1 MQSLRAALSKFFLRG
16 ASSQPSDQR
25 WVQNRWNDTRARLG
39 ASNAEGFRKL
49 ARRQKTFILDA
60 CHHKRKDE
68 DYVPMLLR
76 GSLPRLLAK
85 PFWSGPVRLLL
96 PTALALVV
104 LALAGCSSSH
114 PPPPPVGN
122 FSNASLTGQYAFSLT
137 GIDPKGAYTARI
149 GSFTA
154 DGAGHI
160 TGGLVD
166 VLDLSTGQSASI
178 ISIAGGSYTIQPNGA
193 GLALLKLDGGALQ
206 LSLSLQ
212 SSTGGFLI
220 QSDLTATTSGSF
232 SLQAASDFSLG
243 ALVNQY
249 VFDLSGVTFVPSGSG
264 AAPISVIGEFNANG
278 TGTISGG
285 VMDTNNGNLMPSGA
299 TAISPGTYEMDPTNG
314 ATYGRGTISFAGYTF
329 AFYIVSSSQ
338 ILVMEEDTLGGS
350 AGTATL
356 QSGPVPTQNSQF
368 TGSFVYMVAAASVKG
383 SKGPVARVAR
393 FSADGNGGLGSI
405 SLDDNNNGRY
415 THISQG
421 SNITS
426 ATYTIDTSNSGSG
439 RGTFTFTDSSA
450 GTFKDVFYVISSSQG
465 VVQET
470 SASIIGGGP
479 ISAQSAGP
487 FALSG
492 LAGNYV
498 FNWVGVQLGA
508 TTAIPL
514 QEDFTGQYALANS
527 TGTNISGTTDYV
539 ELGLSG
545 NLLYTGV
552 DLNGMLT
559 INSESTTN
567 NHYKF
572 AVNGT
577 TSTTINFQT
586 YFVSP
591 SLAYVVTSDSN
602 RTMAGMISQQQQ

>member
-1 MQSLRAALSKFFLRG
+1 
-16 ASSQPSDQR
+16 
-25 WVQNRWNDTRARLG
+25 
-39 ASNAEGFRKL
+39 
-49 ARRQKTFILDA
+49 
-60 CHHKRKDE
+60 
-68 DYVPMLLR
+68 
-76 GSLPRLLAK
+76 
-85 PFWSGPVRLLL
+85 VRLLL
-96 PTALALVV
+96 STLLALVV
-104 LALAGCSSSH
+104 LTLAACGSSH

-149 GSFTA
+149 GTFTA
-154 DGAGHI
+154 DGDGHI

-166 VLDLSTGQSASI
+166 ALDLNTSQPAST
-178 ISIAGGSYTIQPNGA
+178 IAVTGGSYTIQPTGS
-193 GLALLKLDGGALQ
+193 GLALLKLNGGALQ
-206 LSLSLQ
+206 LSVSLQ
-212 SSTGGFLI
+212 SSTGGFLV

-232 SLQAASDFSLG
+232 SLQTASDFSLG

-249 VFDLSGVTFVPSGSG
+249 VFNLSGITFVPSGSG

-285 VMDTNNGNLMPSGA
+285 VMDINNGNLTPSGA
-299 TAISPGTYEMDPTNG
+299 TAISPGTYQMDPTNG
-314 ATYGRGTISFAGYTF
+314 ATFGRGTMSFGGYTF
-329 AFYIVSSSQ
+329 GFYIVSSSQ

-350 AGTATL
+350 AGAASL
-356 QSGPVPTQNSQF
+356 QSGPFPTRNSQF
-368 TGSFVYMVAAASVKG
+368 TGSFVYLVAGASIKG
-383 SKGPVARVAR
+383 SKGPVARAAR
-393 FSADGNGGLGSI
+393 FAADGNGGLGSI

-415 THISQG
+415 THVSQG
-421 SNITS
+421 SNITN

-439 RGTFTFTDSSA
+439 RGTFTFTNSSA

-470 SASIIGGGP
+470 SAGIIGGGP
-479 ISAQSAGP
+479 ISAQSPGP
-487 FALSG
+487 FELSG

-498 FNWVGVQLGA
+498 FDWVGVQLGS

-527 TGTNISGTTDYV
+527 TSTNIAGTTDYV

-545 NLLYTGV
+545 NLLYTNV
-552 DLNGMLT
+552 DLSGMLT
-559 INSESTTN
+559 INSDSTTN

-572 AVNGT
+572 AVNGSI
-577 TSTTINFQT
+577 STTINFQT

-591 SLAYVVTSDSN
+591 STAYIVTSDSN
-602 RTMAGMISQQQQ
+602 RTMAGMINRQEQ

>member
-1 MQSLRAALSKFFLRG
+1 MLGGS
-16 ASSQPSDQR
+16 
-25 WVQNRWNDTRARLG
+25 ARLH
-39 ASNAEGFRKL
+39 AAKKHLFWMP
-49 ARRQKTFILDA
+49 A
-60 CHHKRKDE
+60 HHKRKDE
-68 DYVPMLLR
+68 DYVPMLPR
-76 GSLPRLLAK
+76 RSLPKPSAE
-85 PFWSGPVRLLL
+85 PFWSCPVRLLFSTL
-96 PTALALVV
+96 LALVV
-104 LALAGCSSSH
+104 LTLAACSSSH
-114 PPPPPVGN
+114 APPPPVGN

-137 GIDPKGAYTARI
+137 GIDPKGAYTASI
-149 GSFTA
+149 GTFTA
-154 DGAGHI
+154 DGDGQI

-166 VLDLSTGQSASI
+166 VLDLSTGQSAST
-178 ISIAGGSYTIQPNGA
+178 ISVTGGSYTIQPSGA
-193 GLALLKLDGGALQ
+193 GLALLKLSGGALQ

-220 QSDLTATTSGSF
+220 ESDLTATTSGGF
-232 SLQAASDFSLG
+232 SLQTASDFSLG

-249 VFDLSGVTFVPSGSG
+249 VFNLSGITFVPSGSG

-278 TGTISGG
+278 TGTVSGG
-285 VMDTNNGNLMPSGA
+285 VMDTNNGNLTPSGA
-299 TAISPGTYEMDPTNG
+299 TAIAPGTYQMDPSNG
-314 ATYGRGTISFAGYTF
+314 ATFGRGTMSFGGYTF

-338 ILVMEEDTLGGS
+338 ILVMEEDALGGS
-350 AGTATL
+350 AGVATL

-368 TGSFVYMVAAASVKG
+368 TGSFVYLVSGASVKG

-393 FSADGNGGLGSI
+393 FAADGNGGLGSI

-415 THISQG
+415 THVSQG
-421 SNITS
+421 SNITN

-439 RGTFTFTDSSA
+439 RGMFTFTDSSA

-470 SASIIGGGP
+470 SAGIIGGGP

-498 FNWVGVQLGA
+498 FNWVGIQLGA
-508 TTAIPL
+508 TTATPL

-545 NLLYTGV
+545 NQFYTGV

-559 INSESTTN
+559 INSDSTTN

-572 AVNGT
+572 AVNGSI
-577 TSTTINFQT
+577 STTINFQT

-591 SLAYVVTSDSN
+591 STAYIVASDSN

>member
-1 MQSLRAALSKFFLRG
+1 
-16 ASSQPSDQR
+16 
-25 WVQNRWNDTRARLG
+25 V
-39 ASNAEGFRKL
+39 GFRRL
-49 ARRQKTFILDA
+49 ARREKTFILDA
-60 CHHKRKDE
+60 DPFQRKIKHH
-68 DYVPMLLR
+68 VPMLVRSSSPKLTAQ
-76 GSLPRLLAK
+76 PI
-85 PFWSGPVRLLL
+85 WSYRVRLLL
-96 PTALALVV
+96 SAWLGLVPLTLASC
-104 LALAGCSSSH
+104 GGSH

-122 FSNASLTGQYAFSLT
+122 FSNASLKGQYAFSLT
-137 GIDPKGAYTARI
+137 GIDPKGAYTASI

-154 DGAGHI
+154 DGDGNI

-166 VLDLSTGQSASI
+166 VLDLSTSQSASV
-178 ISIAGGSYTIQPNGA
+178 ISVTGGSYTIQPTGS
-193 GLALLKLDGGALQ
+193 GLALLKLTGGTLQ

-212 SSTGGFLI
+212 SSTSGFLI
-220 QSDLTATTSGSF
+220 QSDLTATTSGSL
-232 SLQAASDFSLG
+232 SLQTASDFSLG

-249 VFDLSGVTFVPSGSG
+249 VFNLSGITFVPSGSG
-264 AAPISVIGEFNANG
+264 AAPISVVGEFNANG

-285 VMDTNNGNLMPSGA
+285 VMDTNNGNLTPSGG
-299 TAISPGTYEMDPTNG
+299 TAISPGSYQMDPTNG
-314 ATYGRGTISFAGYTF
+314 TTYGRGTMTFDGYTF

-338 ILVMEEDTLGGS
+338 IVVMEEDTLGGS
-350 AGTATL
+350 AGAATL

-368 TGSFVYMVAAASVKG
+368 TGSFVYLVAGASVKG

-393 FSADGNGGLGSI
+393 FTADGNGGLGSI

-415 THISQG
+415 THVSQG
-421 SNITS
+421 SNITN

-470 SASIIGGGP
+470 SAGIIGGGP
-479 ISAQSAGP
+479 ISVQSAGP

-527 TGTNISGTTDYV
+527 SNTNIAGTTDYV

-552 DLNGMLT
+552 DLSGMLT
-559 INSESTTN
+559 INSDSTTN

-572 AVNGT
+572 AVNGSI
-577 TSTTINFQT
+577 STTINFQT

-591 SLAYVVTSDSN
+591 STAYIVTSDSN
-602 RTMAGMISQQQQ
+602 RTMAGTISQQQQ